1 MKNVNNSHKED
12 LNGKMH
18 FHATLSSHGK

>member
-12 LNGKMH
+12 LNGKCI
-18 FHATLSSHGK
+18 FTQR